1 MASTATQIMNDL
13 VAALRTGGQFTLVT
27 LGQAQSATEIP
38 RANVQSEGIEQTP
51 PDDSAGTLWNRLVCR
66 LTIHA
71 RCDEPA
77 GTESRL
83 AELAQGAAGAIMSDP
98 SRGGLC
104 ADLPIGR
111 ATEVGRW
118 SHRPG
123 VKRPEAEIEATIR
136 CHYETEAS

>member
-1 MASTATQIMNDL
+1 MNDL
-13 VAALRTGGQFTLVT
+13 VAALRSAGQFTLVT
-27 LGQAQSATEIP
+27 LGQAPSSTAIP
-38 RANVQSEGIEQTP
+38 RANVQSEGLEQTP
-51 PDDSAGTLWNRLVCR
+51 PDDNTGTLWNRLVCR

-77 GTESRL
+77 GVESRL
-83 AELAQGAAGAIMSDP
+83 ADLAQSAAQALMADP

-118 SHRPG
+118 SQRPG
-123 VKRPEAEIEATIR
+123 VKRPEAELEATIR
-136 CHYETEAS
+136 CHYETEAQ